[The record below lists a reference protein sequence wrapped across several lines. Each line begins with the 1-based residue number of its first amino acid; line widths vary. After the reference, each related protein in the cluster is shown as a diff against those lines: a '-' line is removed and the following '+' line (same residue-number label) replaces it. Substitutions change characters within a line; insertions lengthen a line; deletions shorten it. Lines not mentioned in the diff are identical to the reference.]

1 MKKLL
6 FLFAIPVVLSVTSCK
21 KAGCRDSEAVNYSS
35 SAKKEDQSCT
45 YKGEIVFWNDQT
57 ISQDMINFGITSLTY
72 YVDGQVVGS
81 SASSI
86 YWTSSPSCGQNGSI
100 TITKDLGSAKNK
112 SYNYSVV
119 DQNDVELWAGVANFT
134 ANTCT
139 KIQLN

>member
-21 KAGCRDSEAVNYSS
+21 KAGCTDSEAVNYSS